1 MTLKLFSIKK
11 IFRFTV
17 VLISVLVQ
25 RNSFA
30 QQNFILYNMRSVPQS
45 IYANPA
51 FRPTDT
57 TIFVGIPVFSSQYFS
72 FSNSGF
78 RYSDLIKHGAND
90 SLYADPNNML
100 SKLATK
106 NYISLNYQ
114 MDLFSFG
121 IGIKKNYFTFN
132 VTEKATL
139 RFGYTSEFMGFLWY
153 GNGDPS
159 IINKTINLAPSIN
172 FTHYREYGFGW
183 SRKINDKLTVG
194 GKLKYLYGMENV
206 STENSNVSIYTDP
219 NDFALTAQS
228 NVHIDESGI
237 DSNEFHKPFNVAHYL
252 FKKQNNGMGI
262 DLGGTYKF
270 NDRITF
276 SASIVDLGFIHW
288 NSAVSNYVSHTPGAT
303 FTYNGVNYNQFIG
316 NNSINIGNALQ
327 KTGDSIAHVLK
338 PDTLHNSYTTMLTTQ
353 IYVGANYQVIAN
365 GNAGILLYAQL
376 YDNALHPAVALS
388 YNQSVGKWLSA
399 SISYSIYNRSY
410 TDIGLGFSVHLGA
423 TQLYIVS
430 DNILGAI
437 FPQDAKNINLHAGLN
452 LVWAHK
458 KHVTKASF
466 N

>member
-1 MTLKLFSIKK
+1 MRKQFFSKK
-11 IFRFTV
+11 PFRFAV
-17 VLISVLVQ
+17 VLISILIQ
-25 RNSFA
+25 HKSFA
-30 QQNFILYNMRSVPQS
+30 QQDFILYNMHAVPQS

-57 TIFVGIPVFSSQYFS
+57 TIFIGIPVFSSAYFN

-78 RYSDLIKHGAND
+78 RYTDLIKHSSSGD

-100 SKLATK
+100 GKLAKK
-106 NYISLNYQ
+106 NYISFGLHV
-114 MDLFSFG
+114 DIFSFG

-132 VTEKATL
+132 VTEKVDA
-139 RFGYTSEFMGFLWY
+139 RFGYSKDFMSFLWY
-153 GNGDPS
+153 GNGDPNT
-159 IINKTINLAPSIN
+159 INKTINLAPSLN

-194 GKLKYLYGMENV
+194 GKLKYLYGMENI

-228 NVHIDESGI
+228 NVRINTSGL
-237 DSNEFHKPFNVAHYL
+237 DSNSFGKHFNIGNYL
-252 FKKQNNGMGI
+252 FKKKNSGLGI
-262 DLGGTYKF
+262 DIGGTYKF

-276 SASIVDLGFIHW
+276 SASVTDLGFIHW
-288 NSAVSNYVSHTPGAT
+288 NSAVTNYESHNPGAS
-303 FTYNGVNYNQFIG
+303 FTYNGVNYNQFVG

-327 KTGDSIAHVLK
+327 KTGDSIVKVLK
-338 PDTLHNSYTTMLTTQ
+338 VDTVHNSYTTMLSTQ
-353 IYVGANYQVIAN
+353 IYIGANYQVISN
-365 GNAGILLYAQL
+365 GSAGILLYGQL
-376 YDNALHPAVALS
+376 YDNAIHPAVTLS

-430 DNILGAI
+430 DNILGVI

-458 KHVTKASF
+458 KHVKKASF